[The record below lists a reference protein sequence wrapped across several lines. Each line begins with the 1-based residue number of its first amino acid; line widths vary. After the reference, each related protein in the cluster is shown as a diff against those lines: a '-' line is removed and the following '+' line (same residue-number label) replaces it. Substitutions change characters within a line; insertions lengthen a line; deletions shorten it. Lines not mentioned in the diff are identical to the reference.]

1 MVLSPNTAAL
11 GDYLT
16 LENPIVVFSPGS
28 QTTERRNIT
37 IVDDDIVENFETFR
51 VNLEAVSNNVL
62 ISPTSTALISIFDND
77 GK

>member
-1 MVLSPNTAAL
+1 MVLSSNTAAL

-16 LENPIVVFSPGS
+16 LDNPTVVFSPGS

-37 IVDDDIVENFETFR
+37 IVDDDVVENFETFR
-51 VNLEAVSNNVL
+51 VNLQAVSNNVQ
-62 ISPTSTALISIFDND
+62 ITPTSTALISISDND